1 MSNTETA
8 ARWHKLVVD
17 TDGAVSVDGEH
28 LDVEDAFTHALGIFA
43 AEAKSTG
50 ADVLVHSTDEGT
62 STANWFTVDG
72 EGQLN
77 PATAPVEAA
86 PAAQAVKEPLTFAT
100 AAKRSPEDLGRR
112 LVRPRV
118 SQELPPLED
127 PAKAAAPAVADVPA
141 PALASLKSL
150 RDSTSFLE
158 VEEHVAPALKGWQ
171 GRMNGLGL
179 GLRLA
184 PGAVELAEREDE
196 HLVARTYPGPR
207 TIAVVNQKG
216 GASKTPTVVNLA
228 STFGRAGLTV
238 CAWDNNESTGS
249 MWQRIDCSDHRAS
262 ALHVIARAE
271 QLLADTARAADIG
284 GFVHRQTRDK
294 FDALLSDQDI
304 DGEHEISAAEVD
316 TIHAVLSRY
325 YNLIIMDTGN
335 NHRASNWR
343 RTIEHADQLVV
354 PMTTAKDRV
363 ESARLTLQGLARRD
377 ERSAKLTENAVVIV
391 SEEQK
396 GRRDAA
402 LAHAEKF
409 REYVREVVI
418 IPFDEALTD
427 GVIRH
432 DALQPAT
439 QRAWLAATAAV
450 AKGL

>member
-17 TDGAVSVDGEH
+17 TDGAVSVDGKH
-28 LDVEDAFTHALGIFA
+28 LDVEDAFTQALGIFA

-50 ADVLVHSTDEGT
+50 TDVLVHSTDEGT

-72 EGQLN
+72 DGQLN

-86 PAAQAVKEPLTFAT
+86 PAAAPA
-100 AAKRSPEDLGRR
+100 S
-112 LVRPRV
+112 RPRPGDRTRTV
-118 SQELPPLED
+118 PET
-127 PAKAAAPAVADVPA
+127 APAAVVPA
-141 PALASLKSL
+141 PAATPMTPPTAFPAAPADLPSRKSL

-325 YNLIIMDTGN
+325 YNLLIMDTGN